1 MLNRIWL
8 GMMTAGVVTAAF
20 NGRIDAVTAEVLK
33 AAESAV
39 QVSFD
44 LIGVMALWLGL
55 MKIAEN
61 AGLTEGL
68 ARLLSPAL
76 KKLFPGIPEGHP
88 AFGAIIMNLSANVL
102 GLGNAATPFGMKAMQ
117 ELQKLNGKD
126 TASDAMCTFLAL
138 NTSCIT
144 LLPATIIGVRVSFNS
159 QAPAEITGPCI
170 FATVCSTLAA
180 VSLDAWFRR
189 LSARRKGKN
198 SC

>member
-1 MLNRIWL
+1 MNRIWMGMIAL
-8 GMMTAGVVTAAF
+8 GVAAAAV
-20 NGRIDAVTAEVLK
+20 NGRIDAVTEAVLK

-39 QVSFD
+39 QVCFG

-55 MKIAEN
+55 MRIAEDT
-61 AGLTEGL
+61 GMIQVL
-68 ARLLSPAL
+68 ARCLSPAL

-117 ELQKLNGKD
+117 EMQKLNRRD

-144 LLPATIIGVRVSFNS
+144 LLPATIIGVRTSFHS
-159 QAPAEITGPCI
+159 QAPAEITGACI
-170 FATVCSTLAA
+170 FATACSTLAA
-180 VSLDAWFRR
+180 VSLDALLRR
-189 LSARRKGKN
+189 RSARRGGGKP
-198 SC
+198 C